1 MNPLYTIG
9 HSNHPVDHFLHL
21 LSLHQVSA
29 VADVRSMPF
38 SRYTPQF
45 NQGPLQKVLRGAG
58 REYVFLGKELGARS
72 EDPACYKDGKLQFGL
87 VAQTGL
93 FQNGLA
99 RILKGMETYRIALLC
114 AEKDPITCHRM
125 ILVCRNLRLHIP
137 VIRHILEDGRAEENP
152 QAERRLRQSLG
163 IQENHLFATLEEL
176 TEEAYDIQGMRIAH
190 EEKPHDEEPQE
201 EKKDE

>member
-190 EEKPHDEEPQE
+190 EEKPHDEEPHE